1 MKERQIDKYI
11 ARHIIE
17 NRKVS
22 NIFYERTPKKTLSV
36 LTTSNTTEC
45 KSACLTLTKM
55 GATFTS
61 SDTSIPTTQAQL
73 STGHQRSHF
82 HPDTN
87 PLHG

>member
-36 LTTSNTTEC
+36 LITSNTTEC
-45 KSACLTLTKM
+45 KSVCLTLTKM

-61 SDTSIPTTQAQL
+61 RDTSIPTTPTQL

>member
-61 SDTSIPTTQAQL
+61 SDPSISTTPPQL
-73 STGHQRSHF
+73 SAGHQIF
-82 HPDTN
+82 DFYPDTN
-87 PLHG
+87 RVHG